1 MLKAVVDTN
10 VLISGLLGSRTN
22 RKIIEAFRNEQFL
35 LVTSPLLIEEFL
47 RVTSRPRLAAY
58 FSSRERQ
65 AVAWFL
71 QTQTHLTIPKQR
83 FQACRDPKD
92 NLLLEVAVASKASI
106 IVTGDQDL
114 LVLHPFRRI
123 SILPPAQF
131 LRRL

>member
-35 LVTSPLLIEEFL
+35 LVAFPLLIEEFL
-47 RVTSRPRLAAY
+47 RVTSRPRLVVY

-65 AVAWFL
+65 AIAWFL
-71 QTQTHLTIPKQR
+71 QTQAHLVIPKRQ
-83 FQACRDPKD
+83 FHACRDPKD
-92 NLLLEVAVASKASI
+92 DLLLDIAVAAKASI

-123 SILPPAQF
+123 SILAPAQF

>member
-22 RKIIEAFRNEQFL
+22 RKIIEAFRDQQFL

-47 RVTSRPRLAAY
+47 RVSSRPQLAAY

-65 AVAWFL
+65 AIAWFL
-71 QTQTHLTIPKQR
+71 QTQTRLVIPKQR
-83 FQACRDPKD
+83 FHACRDPKD
-92 NLLLEVAVASKASI
+92 DFLLDVAVAAKASI

-123 SILPPAQF
+123 SILTPAQF
-131 LRRL
+131 LRRV